1 MSTFKFLFFFLEH
14 RNGWVIQTATKSFA
28 VYAATSVEKEEW
40 VAHINKC
47 VGDLLR
53 KSGKKAS
60 ETHAAVWIPDTEAD
74 VCMHCKKTQ
83 FTLLTRRV
91 SFSNFFYTS
100 TVTKSL
106 L

>member
-1 MSTFKFLFFFLEH
+1 MTPETIIPEH

-28 VYAATSVEKEEW
+28 VYAATPVEKEEW

-60 ETHAAVWIPDTEAD
+60 EVHAAVWIPDTEAN

-91 SFSNFFYTS
+91 SLFGLRLAGNGERRS
-100 TVTKSL
+100 
-106 L
+106 